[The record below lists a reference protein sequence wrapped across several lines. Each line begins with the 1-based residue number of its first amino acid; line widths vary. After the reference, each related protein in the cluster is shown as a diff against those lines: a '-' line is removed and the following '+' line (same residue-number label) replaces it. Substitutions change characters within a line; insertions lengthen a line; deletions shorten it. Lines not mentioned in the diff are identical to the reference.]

1 LNEDESVD
9 QGESLVKGV
18 HGVVRD
24 RGPGGGEKESE
35 GEEKRK
41 PERDDVTI
49 DDGPCSSRKT
59 FVERFDSSSGI

>member
-1 LNEDESVD
+1 M
-9 QGESLVKGV
+9 KGV

-24 RGPGGGEKESE
+24 CGPGGGEKESE

-59 FVERFDSSSGI
+59 FVERFDSSRGI